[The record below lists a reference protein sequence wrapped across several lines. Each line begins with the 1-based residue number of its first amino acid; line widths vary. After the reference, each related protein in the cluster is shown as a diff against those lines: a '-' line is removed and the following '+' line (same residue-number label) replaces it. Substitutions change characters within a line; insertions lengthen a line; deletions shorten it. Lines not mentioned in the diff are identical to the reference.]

1 MTTNRT
7 TTDEPEL
14 NIEEIMQQIRAAII
28 AQNDATDGTAGVPIN
43 VSGKYLSP
51 EFYENLYQARLT
63 YNKVEAKLL
72 VTKSPVPLLG
82 PVIDWLKSKI
92 HELTMF
98 YVNQLAAQQ
107 RAVNAYLLQALAE
120 LGEEVERQAAEQER
134 LNQSAV
140 ADSDRLS
147 AKPPRQ

>member
-1 MTTNRT
+1 MNHTSST
-7 TTDEPEL
+7 EPEI

-43 VSGKYLSP
+43 VTGKYLSP

-72 VTKSPVPLLG
+72 VTKSPVPLVG
-82 PVIDWLKSKI
+82 PLIDWLRGKL

-107 RAVNAYLLQALAE
+107 RAVNAYLLQALVEVA
-120 LGEEVERQAAEQER
+120 EEVERQAAVQEAQATR
-134 LNQSAV
+134 ETDELG
-140 ADSDRLS
+140 R
-147 AKPPRQ
+147 